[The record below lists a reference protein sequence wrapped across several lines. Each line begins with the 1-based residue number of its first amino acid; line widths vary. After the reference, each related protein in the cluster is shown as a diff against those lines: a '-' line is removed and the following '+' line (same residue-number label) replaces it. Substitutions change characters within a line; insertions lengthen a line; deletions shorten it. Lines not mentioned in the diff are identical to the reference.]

1 MVYCSSTNN
10 LYMALQTKP
19 HANSPLLI
27 ALMLLNMGGVILLFV
42 KDELDVQQLRS
53 EIGIVRSAA
62 EISNVTEV
70 ACSQGLREGA
80 EAAATANGQD
90 LSRVAATGLGYVV
103 RTNGSC
109 RGVYTLAEEERM
121 PDPQSGEYLG
131 VVSEL
136 RIGGSTAG
144 QILSQTAAQ
153 HVRFNSPF
161 AKTAFN
167 DGKLVVSYTL
177 KDLSSFDLPGCAV
190 AITEAP

>member
-1 MVYCSSTNN
+1 MP
-10 LYMALQTKP
+10 LQTKP

-27 ALMLLNMGGVILLFV
+27 ALMILNVGGVMLLFV
-42 KDELDVQQLRS
+42 KDELDMQQLRN
-53 EIGIVRSAA
+53 EIGIVRSSA
-62 EISNVTEV
+62 EIANVTEV
-70 ACSQGLREGA
+70 ACSQGLRNGA
-80 EAAATANGQD
+80 EAAAVANGQD
-90 LSRVAATGLGYVV
+90 LSRIVATGLGYVV

-109 RGVYTLAEEERM
+109 RGTYTLADEERM

-136 RIGGSTAG
+136 RIGGSSVG

-153 HVRFNSPF
+153 HARFSSPF

-167 DGKLVVSYTL
+167 DGKLAVSYTL
-177 KDLSSFDLPGCAV
+177 KDISSFDLPGCAV